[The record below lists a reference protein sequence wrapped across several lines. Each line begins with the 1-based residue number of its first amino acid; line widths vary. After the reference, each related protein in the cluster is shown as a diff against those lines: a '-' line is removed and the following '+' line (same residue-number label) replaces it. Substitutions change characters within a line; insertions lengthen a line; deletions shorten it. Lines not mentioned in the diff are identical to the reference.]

1 MDFLLKINVIFNL
14 IFKYYLDK
22 WMNEC
27 NENWKIYFYVCFEF

>member
-27 NENWKIYFYVCFEF
+27 NEN